1 MSEQSFEVV
10 YSFIGQLEGLSSTSV
25 LMMINGFLIT
35 YLHTGSFYAFYMWH
49 FLQCNMGKHAILRTV
64 IIAII
69 IIKFLQKGPR
79 KKQSESYLDM

>member
-35 YLHTGSFYAFYMWH
+35 YLLTGSFYAFYMWH
-49 FLQCNMGKHAILRTV
+49 FLQCNMGKTCN
-64 IIAII
+64 
-69 IIKFLQKGPR
+69 IKD
-79 KKQSESYLDM
+79 YHYCNHYY